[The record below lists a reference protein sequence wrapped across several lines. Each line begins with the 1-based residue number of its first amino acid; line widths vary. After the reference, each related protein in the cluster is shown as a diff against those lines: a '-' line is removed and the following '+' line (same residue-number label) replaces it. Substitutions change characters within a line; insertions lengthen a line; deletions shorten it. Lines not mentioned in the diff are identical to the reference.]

1 MNFEWLKSTISD
13 ILSGTLDWDSMIITI
28 REAAPPFEIRIYVI
42 AGLLGSFF
50 LINGICLIL
59 RKRKVR
65 AGIAGSSSSD
75 VKTSEVNLK
84 PFTPASK
91 STEIVKP
98 RKGIIRRIFGN
109 VSSFLWRRKLVLLN
123 TLLIVLAGVV
133 SWFTFFVRPNVV
145 VTTPVRG
152 GYMNSGEQVVEI
164 EFDLP
169 FDEDNIKFNVSPDV
183 EGEWVFEDAST
194 LLPFKRKAKFYI
206 KESFFPGSEV
216 VIYVTG
222 LRQWWSSGQDH
233 EHAVEFHSPKIPN
246 IVSVIPGNLSENI
259 PVDSEVLVEYDSP
272 VGEFVDMKIEIDPV
286 VDFDLEEN
294 GGNSYALK
302 FDESLGQDQEYN
314 VDIYRTLRSYDVESG
329 EDIKTGDTE
338 NIKTVIFKTVTT
350 PLVGSYSPKGSSV
363 LADSVI
369 KVVFDQSMD
378 HDSVE
383 SHFSIEPSVEGEI
396 TWEDEKIF
404 ILTPKNPLKKETKF
418 EVLFEKGILS
428 EYSGVTEEDI
438 SIKFETIGRAAVS
451 SISPV
456 SGSYGMDPKSTNVVV
471 AFNQNVDHVSAQQH
485 FSISPAVAGSF
496 AWDGNSL
503 IYYTAGKI
511 NYSTRYTVSV
521 SAGVKTIDGLD
532 STENFSYYFVT
543 RDNIFTLSVPWYK
556 QQESFTCNIAATK
569 MALAYRGV
577 YVSESQI
584 KSAIGTGGDPN
595 VNWVPDYGVHWGPI
609 ASYIGNYRSVSVKSG
624 WNVAALAKEVEK
636 GNPVIVWWYNRY
648 SQPAGSFTLE
658 SGATGYTGMH
668 SEVVRGFIGDS
679 SNPTSLMTND
689 PWRGQLTYGQ
699 SSFVST
705 WGYLGYTAIVVY

>member
-1 MNFEWLKSTISD
+1 MNSEILKNVVTD
-13 ILSGTLDWDSMIITI
+13 ILRGTLDWDSTLITF
-28 REAAPPFEIRIYVI
+28 REAAPPFEIRVYVI

-50 LINGICLIL
+50 LINGLFL
-59 RKRKVR
+59 FFRKRR
-65 AGIAGSSSSD
+65 IRRGAGVSSSTG

-98 RKGIIRRIFGN
+98 KKGIIRRVLRN
-109 VSSFLWRRKLVLLN
+109 VSRFLWRKKLVILN
-123 TLLIVLAGVV
+123 TLLIILAGAI

-145 VTTPVRG
+145 VTTPVRD
-152 GYMNSGEQVVEI
+152 GYMSSGEQVIEI

-183 EGEWVFEDAST
+183 EGEWKFENASS
-194 LLPFKRKAKFYI
+194 LLPVKRKAKFYT

-233 EHAVEFHSPKIPN
+233 EQAVEFHSPSIPN
-246 IVSVIPGNLSENI
+246 IVSVNPGDLSENV

-272 VGEFVDMKIEIDPV
+272 IGDFVDIKIEVDPGIE
-286 VDFDLEEN
+286 FELEEN

-302 FDESLGQDQEYN
+302 FEEPLCQDQEYN
-314 VDIYRTLRSYDVESG
+314 VDIYRTPRSYDVESG
-329 EDIKTGDTE
+329 EDIETGDTE
-338 NIKTVIFKTVTT
+338 NIQNLTFKTVTT
-350 PLVGSYSPKGSSV
+350 PLVDSYAPKGSSV

-383 SHFSIEPSVEGEI
+383 AHFSIEPSVDGEI
-396 TWEDEKIF
+396 TWEDEKTF
-404 ILTPKNPLKKETKF
+404 ILTPKDPLKKETKF
-418 EVLFEKGILS
+418 EVLFTKGILS

-438 SIKFETIGRAAVS
+438 SIKFETIGRVVVS

-456 SGSYGMDPKSTNVVV
+456 SGSYGLNPKSTNVVV
-471 AFNQNVDHVSAQQH
+471 AFNQKVDHASAQQH

-511 NYSTRYTVSV
+511 NYSTRYNVSV

-543 RDNIFTLSVPWYK
+543 RDNIFTFGVPWYK
-556 QQESFTCNIAATK
+556 QQEGFTCNIAAIR

-577 YVSESQI
+577 YVSEGQI

-595 VNWVPDYGVHWGPI
+595 VNWVAGYGVHWGPA
-609 ASYIGNYRSVSVKSG
+609 ASYIGNYRNVSVKSG
-624 WNVAALAKEVEK
+624 WNVAALAQEVEK

-648 SQPAGSFTLE
+648 SQPAGSFTLD

-689 PWRGQLTYGQ
+689 PWRGQLTYSQ